1 MENPTLKNI
10 SNSLNEHSTNPGTA
24 DPAELSQQLR
34 KLRDAIVQQVGKV
47 IVGQREVI
55 DQILIAMFSRGHVL
69 LVGVPGLAKT
79 LLVRTLAETL
89 DLDFS
94 RIQFTPDL
102 MPSDIT
108 GTEVIQQDPATG
120 QRELRFI
127 RGPVFANIILADEI
141 NRTPPKTQ
149 AAMLE
154 AMQEQQVTVSG
165 EKHSLE
171 TPFMVLATQNPIEQE
186 GTYPL
191 PEALLD
197 RFMMQI
203 TIRYPDEVDELEIVK
218 RTTTTEPQS
227 LSAQFTAEQIEQTT
241 EIIRQIPIADH
252 IALYAIRLARL
263 SRLVQA
269 GDPQD
274 LPFVNP
280 ANQTGLADLQ
290 QYLQSYVRWGAGP
303 RASQYLVLAA
313 KARAALDGR
322 ACVTR
327 DDIRQVAPPVMR
339 HRIRTNFQATSEMID
354 ADQIVGR
361 IINFLDKIED
371 QPSDIDDKLFG
382 SANPG

>member
-1 MENPTLKNI
+1 M
-10 SNSLNEHSTNPGTA
+10 NEHSTNAPGISS

-34 KLRDAIVQQVGKV
+34 QLRDDIVEQVGKV

-55 DQILIAMFSRGHVL
+55 DQILISMFSRGHVL

-89 DLDFS
+89 HLDFS

-120 QRELRFI
+120 HRELRFI

-154 AMQEQQVTVSG
+154 AMQEQQVTVGG
-165 EKHSLE
+165 EKHPLVP
-171 TPFMVLATQNPIEQE
+171 PFMVLATQNPIEQE

-203 TIRYPDEVDELEIVK
+203 TIRYPGEVDELEIVK
-218 RTTTTEPQS
+218 RTTAGQPPALT
-227 LSAQFTAEQIEQTT
+227 ANFTAEQIEQTSD
-241 EIIRQIPIADH
+241 IIRQIPIADH

-269 GDPQD
+269 GEDPD
-274 LPFVNP
+274 LSFVDDRNR
-280 ANQTGLADLQ
+280 AALDELRQF
-290 QYLQSYVRWGAGP
+290 LQSYVRWGAGP

-322 ACVTR
+322 DCVTR
-327 DDIRQVAPPVMR
+327 DDIREVASPVMR
-339 HRIRTNFQATSEMID
+339 HRIRTNFQATSESID
-354 ADQIVGR
+354 ADQIIGR
-361 IINFLDKIED
+361 IIEFLDSIED
-371 QPSDIDDKLFG
+371 GQSEIDAKLFG
-382 SANPG
+382 SANSG